1 MFGTS
6 YIYEMT
12 DRFSNEAAKLE
23 FTDLQPG
30 RDLGAYCDRGN
41 LGTKRIQDDS
51 SDINTQL

>member
-23 FTDLQPG
+23 LTELQPG
-30 RDLGAYCDRGN
+30 RNLGAYCANGN
-41 LGTKRIQDDS
+41 LETKRIQDDS
-51 SDINTQL
+51 SDTNTQL